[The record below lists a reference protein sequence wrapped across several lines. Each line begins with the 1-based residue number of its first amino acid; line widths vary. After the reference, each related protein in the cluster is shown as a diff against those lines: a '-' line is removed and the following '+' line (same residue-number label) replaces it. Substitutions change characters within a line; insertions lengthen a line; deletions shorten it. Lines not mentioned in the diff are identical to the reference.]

1 MTKKI
6 KILHLVGGPLTAGA
20 FKGSFILHN
29 SLLKLGISSKILND
43 RPPSDIKYLSKKDA
57 ENIIFINKNFFR
69 KILSLLFVILEKKLL
84 MHCFLKHLDLRLH

>member
-57 ENIIFINKNFFR
+57 ENIIFINKNFLEKILKSFICNFR
-69 KILSLLFVILEKKLL
+69 KTFNALFS
-84 MHCFLKHLDLRLH
+84 